1 MKKKIKYT
9 EEPMKFE
16 VIDDFLP
23 PPEKLALKE
32 ENIKVTLTL
41 SKTSL
46 EFFKKYAKKMHGHYQ
61 TMIRRILDR
70 YVAHYH

>member
-9 EEPMKFE
+9 DEPMKFE
-16 VIDDFLP
+16 IIDDFLP

-32 ENIKVTLTL
+32 ENVKVTLTL

-46 EFFKKYAKKMHGHYQ
+46 EFFKKYAKRMHGHYQ
-61 TMIRRILDR
+61 TMIRTVIDR
-70 YVAHYH
+70 YVAHYQ